1 MLSYTELKKGIL
13 FSMDNQPY
21 EVLEA
26 NFLRM
31 QQRKAVVQAK
41 IRNLITGKVLD
52 RNFQP
57 SDKLEEIELEK
68 KSAIFIYQNRGE
80 YWFHE
85 EGNPKNRFMLSKET
99 IGPGADFLK
108 PNTETTSVIFK
119 DKVIKVTMP
128 IKMELKVTEAPP
140 SIKGNTAQGG
150 TKVVTLETGAK
161 ISAPLFINTGDM
173 IRVNTET
180 GMYTER
186 VEKGN

>member
-1 MLSYTELKKGIL
+1 
-13 FSMDNQPY
+13 MDNQPY
-21 EVLEA
+21 EVLES

-57 SDKLEEIELEK
+57 SDHLEEIELEK
-68 KSAIFIYQNRGE
+68 KSAVFIYQNRGE

-85 EGNPKNRFMLSKET
+85 EGNPKNRFSL
-99 IGPGADFLK
+99 PGEVMGAAGNFLK
-108 PNTETTSVIFK
+108 ANTPITAVSFN
-119 DKVIKVTMP
+119 DKVIKIITP
-128 IKMELKVTEAPP
+128 IKMDLKVTEAPP

-161 ISAPLFINTGDM
+161 IGAPLFINTGDI
-173 IRVNTET
+173 IRINTET
-180 GMYTER
+180 GEYVER